1 MFRIAVFTIIFLAG
15 AQAVQAQTAD
25 GVHQTKAA
33 ATIDIFHQGILD
45 ILKRAEELQHEGR
58 ARELR
63 PIVNGA
69 MDLTVFGAR
78 TVGRAAWN
86 RWTAEQRETFIGAYR
101 DYVCAT
107 YAARFSGFSGQ
118 EFVIVGER
126 SGPRGQ
132 IIVESE
138 VREPR
143 EKPIPIDYVMLER
156 GGRWGI
162 VDIYL
167 DSAISEVA
175 LRRSEFSSV
184 LRKEGFDGLLSA
196 IQKKTL
202 ERADDG

>member
-1 MFRIAVFTIIFLAG
+1 MFRIAAIIIVILLG
-15 AQAVQAQTAD
+15 GHAVQAQAD
-25 GVHQTKAA
+25 DDSSRKMAS

-45 ILKRAEELQHEGR
+45 ILKRAEELKHEGR

-63 PIVNGA
+63 PIVNSA

-86 RWTAEQRETFIGAYR
+86 GWTAEQRKAFIAAYR

-118 EFVIVGER
+118 EFVVVGER
-126 SGPRGQ
+126 PGPRGQ
-132 IIVESE
+132 IIIETE
-138 VREPR
+138 VREHQ

-156 GGRWGI
+156 GGNWGI

-184 LRKEGFDGLLSA
+184 LRKEGFEGLLSGV
-196 IQKKTL
+196 QKKASD
-202 ERADDG
+202 RAED